1 MNCKRA
7 ASLDFRV
14 RGARQ
19 VQIGHSVARGAG
31 PSKFRVVNRETLWQ
45 VSSSQF
51 NREFE
56 MSLKKASLVAMLAV
70 SMASTPV
77 LAQTATSA
85 SSLSASQARSGAE
98 LSGESEVRG
107 GFLIPAIA
115 IIAVILGI
123 LAAVGGD
130 NDRPTSP

>member
-1 MNCKRA
+1 M
-7 ASLDFRV
+7 
-14 RGARQ
+14 
-19 VQIGHSVARGAG
+19 QISHSVARDAA
-31 PSKFRVVNRETLWQ
+31 PAKFRVVNRGALWQ
-45 VSSSQF
+45 VSTSQL

-56 MSLKKASLVAMLAV
+56 MSFKKASLVAMLAV

-77 LAQTATSA
+77 LAQAATSA
-85 SSLSASQARSGAE
+85 SSLSATQARSGAE